1 MERVYPW
8 RKEFTIE
15 NPRYIIKKDGVY
27 GLEPHIHS
35 TLFNVLYDYLPDE
48 AKKKDK
54 KEKETVKED
63 KEKENRIGAFI
74 NKHPLFCAGILLLL
88 NQLLSA
94 GLDSADGPLDLPP
107 DFPF

>member
-15 NPRYIIKKDGVY
+15 NPRYIITKDGVY
-27 GLEPHIHS
+27 GLEPHIRS
-35 TLFNVLYDYLPDE
+35 TLSNVLYDYLPDE
-48 AKKKDK
+48 AKKKKDK
-54 KEKETVKED
+54 KENKIIKED
-63 KEKENRIGAFI
+63 KENRIGAFI

-88 NQLLSA
+88 NQLISA
-94 GLDSADGPLDLPP
+94 GLDSVDGPLDLPP